1 MATSHRWS
9 APPPEERE
17 EFEAG
22 LRFLNP
28 RFAHDAIP
36 WPQIAGYGLSL
47 LLTAIATWLVVK
59 HALTP
64 SVLLA
69 VILTLAGIQAFIQL
83 GAFMHVRESRGSAWQ
98 LVPLGL
104 VLGIAI
110 GIVIT
115 AIWIM
120 AFKWGVS

>member
-17 EFEAG
+17 EFEKG
-22 LRFLNP
+22 LPFLNP
-28 RFAHDAIP
+28 RFAGEAVP
-36 WPQIAGYGLSL
+36 GPQIAGYGLSL
-47 LLTAIATWLVVK
+47 VLTALAIWLVVK
-59 HALTP
+59 H
-64 SVLLA
+64 VLAPTVLFAA
-69 VILTLAGIQAFIQL
+69 VLTLAGIQAFIQL